1 MIYDAVP
8 KEKTLKTQESFA
20 VLLYLILRRTH
31 AEQYYIAKSLFQVQ
45 DKLQIAS
52 IGRCQTVFENIDD
65 EYPQGYFYEY
75 HKCSTAVTETRAH
88 MMNIFDEVRPNY

>member
-1 MIYDAVP
+1 M
-8 KEKTLKTQESFA
+8 KTRESYA
-20 VLLYLILRRTH
+20 ILLYLIFRRTH
-31 AEQYYIAKSLFQVQ
+31 AKQCNIAKSLFQVQ

-88 MMNIFDEVRPNY
+88 MMNIFDEARLND